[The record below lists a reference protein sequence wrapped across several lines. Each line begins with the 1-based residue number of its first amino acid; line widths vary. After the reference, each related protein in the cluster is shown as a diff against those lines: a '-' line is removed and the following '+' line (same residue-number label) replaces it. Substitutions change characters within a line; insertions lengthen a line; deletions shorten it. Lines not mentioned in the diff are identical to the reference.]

1 MSSYGETEK
10 WDIFFLSFFFFVL
23 LPGACQGLLGFG
35 TVGDILFSFSLKQTD
50 LERSNHQYIQFNAM
64 KTDTRTSVECTVL
77 SKSCFTSKVRKV
89 SKDTNNVW
97 ILFFVFFFFY
107 VSETLGKKWK
117 HCCNKKWILKLW
129 VIHVD
134 WTVLYLIW
142 CKTNLPCVLCLL
154 P

>member
-1 MSSYGETEK
+1 MERRKSGTFS
-10 WDIFFLSFFFFVL
+10 FSLFFFFVL
-23 LPGACQGLLGFG
+23 LPGALQGLLGFG

-97 ILFFVFFFFY
+97 ILFFFFFFFY

-117 HCCNKKWILKLW
+117 HCCNKK
-129 VIHVD
+129 
-134 WTVLYLIW
+134 
-142 CKTNLPCVLCLL
+142 
-154 P
+154 